1 MKKTIALILSAAL
14 LTASLCAF
22 PVSAETEN
30 TYPINATPLT
40 GYTIGGYWW
49 EKVTHDPIM
58 PDGTKSVTTAKGIK
72 MTSVD
77 NVERTYS
84 GANASE
90 ILAGASYYS
99 EAGNMEFD
107 SAYELPENFAEKGSF
122 IAYVKTESTNDL
134 YFSVVANNPSKDF
147 ITGEIK
153 NGGYQYAEA
162 GSTEWKNGTP
172 DANGII
178 SFDNAFEGYIKVSV
192 DSLKGD
198 TAFAFNRLAQISAR
212 FKNIGGSYGDIIA
225 GPFFVTTEDST
236 STKIVVP
243 EEYQPKPIN
252 VMPIIGDEYGISSS
266 GKYSK
271 SVEMPEGTKSLTNL
285 SGARLYSNTEQDKM
299 GLGYKNSY
307 SYLQIKFTEF
317 ELPKDFGTNG
327 NFIIYVKTSSA
338 NEFTLMTWPN
348 GEYAKLKADS
358 RYEYARLG
366 DKTWTTATTEATEIR
381 ENYNGGLISFDAA
394 FDGFIKIP
402 AESIDGYD
410 FAEQRTFDYLA
421 HYININIGGIGGK
434 FGDVTV
440 GPFFVTTENSASTKL
455 IVPEDYRPA
464 PLNIKT
470 FDFGDVHAATYAF
483 SADKLES
490 TNNYKLY
497 IGDSVLSE
505 TPVKYQGS
513 DVTPKWSYLENGD
526 GIEGA
531 DNWTALVMN
540 TRVKTYM
547 KDAAGIVFYVNFPK
561 ANMFSPCLT
570 FDGANSI
577 MLKPGEKVYVLQN
590 GSDTW
595 AEKSVENGYL
605 DNALIYGKVTFDSAF
620 EGYIKVPF
628 TSLNSDWGWR
638 PTLNGDNM
646 SALTSVAIRFKGI
659 GDDTMYGKEII
670 AGVTGYYTTDT
681 ARAEIGSV
689 TKPEY
694 AAGDANYDW
703 KVDSQDLVDAEKTLL
718 GVGTYTGYDVTVLD
732 LIRIKKVLSNVQ

>member
-1 MKKTIALILSAAL
+1 MKKTIALILSAALL

-30 TYPINATPLT
+30 TDPINATPLT

-225 GPFFVTTEDST
+225 GPFFVTTDDST

-252 VMPIIGDEYGISSS
+252 VKPIILTGFNNHWAFDASFVMPYGISSI
-266 GKYSK
+266 
-271 SVEMPEGTKSLTNL
+271 TNL
-285 SGARLYSNTEQDKM
+285 SGIKLSGNTNGEQDLIGK
-299 GLGYKNSY
+299 GYAGFLYVNS
-307 SYLQIKFTEF
+307 SETH
-317 ELPKDFGTNG
+317 ELPDGFTQNG
-327 NFIIYVKTSSA
+327 SIIMYVKTDSL
-338 NEFTLMTWPN
+338 NEIVLMTMTNN
-348 GEYAKLKADS
+348 GTLTKLKANGSYEYAKL
-358 RYEYARLG
+358 G
-366 DKTWTTATTEATEIR
+366 DESWTSAVIN
-381 ENYNGGLISFDAA
+381 ENGIIPFESA
-394 FDGFIKIP
+394 FEGFIKIP
-402 AESIDGYD
+402 ASSIIGYD
-410 FAEQRTFDYLA
+410 SGANMVFDNLTYFDVRV
-421 HYININIGGIGGK
+421 GGIGGK
-434 FGDVTV
+434 FGTVTV

-483 SADKLES
+483 SADRFEN

-547 KDAAGIVFYVNFPK
+547 KDATGIVFYVNFPK

-595 AEKSVENGYL
+595 AEKSVENGYN

-628 TSLNSDWGWR
+628 TSLNSDWGWK

-646 SALTSVAIRFKGI
+646 SALTSVTLRFKGI
-659 GDDTMYGKEII
+659 GDDTMYGKEIT

-703 KVDSQDLVDAEKTLL
+703 KVDSQDLVDVRKTLM
-718 GVGTYTGYDVTVLD
+718 GAGTYTGYDVTVLD
-732 LIRIKKVLSNVQ
+732 LISVKKVLSNVQ

>member
-14 LTASLCAF
+14 LAASLCAF

-30 TYPINATPLT
+30 TDPINATPLT
-40 GYTIGGYWW
+40 GYTVVNSWQYNADTA
-49 EKVTHDPIM
+49 VM
-58 PDGTKSVTTAKGIK
+58 PSATGAYTTATGVKLSENYMGEIDL
-72 MTSVD
+72 TA
-77 NVERTYS
+77 NGYS
-84 GANASE
+84 
-90 ILAGASYYS
+90 SYIYAQAMYS
-99 EAGNMEFD
+99 EDTAT
-107 SAYELPENFAEKGSF
+107 AYKLPVGFAENGSF
-122 IAYVKTESTNDL
+122 IIYVKTDA
-134 YFSVVANNPSKDF
+134 ANKMTFTVKTECPSQWFTSGK
-147 ITGEIK
+147 INA
-153 NGGYQYAEA
+153 NGSYTYLETDSDKWENATADE
-162 GSTEWKNGTP
+162 
-172 DANGII
+172 NGII
-178 SFDNAFEGYIKVSV
+178 SFESAFDGYVRIPVS
-192 DSLKGD
+192 SLIGMD
-198 TAFAFNRLAQISAR
+198 GVPMEFNYLAFIDIR
-212 FKNIGGSYGDIIA
+212 FGGIGGKFGTVTV
-225 GPFFVTTEDST
+225 GPFFVTTDDST

-252 VMPIIGDEYGISSS
+252 VMPIILTGFNNHWAFDASFVMPYGISSI
-266 GKYSK
+266 
-271 SVEMPEGTKSLTNL
+271 TNL
-285 SGARLYSNTEQDKM
+285 SGIKLSGNTNGEQDLM
-299 GLGYKNSY
+299 GKGYASFLYVNS
-307 SYLQIKFTEF
+307 SETHDLPDGFTQS
-317 ELPKDFGTNG
+317 GS
-327 NFIIYVKTSSA
+327 IIMYVKTDSL
-338 NEFTLMTWPN
+338 NEIVLMTRTNN
-348 GEYAKLKADS
+348 GTLTKLKANGSYEYAKL
-358 RYEYARLG
+358 G
-366 DKTWTTATTEATEIR
+366 DESWNSAVIN
-381 ENYNGGLISFDAA
+381 ENGIIPFESA
-394 FDGFIKIP
+394 FEGFIKIP
-402 AESIDGYD
+402 ASSIIGYD
-410 FAEQRTFDYLA
+410 SGANMVFDNLTYFDVRV
-421 HYININIGGIGGK
+421 GGIGGK

-455 IVPEDYRPA
+455 IVPEEYRPA

-497 IGDSVLSE
+497 IGDSVISE

-513 DVTPKWSYLENGD
+513 NVTPKWSYLENGD

-577 MLKPGEKVYVLQN
+577 MLKPGEKVYVLQS

-628 TSLNSDWGWR
+628 TSLNSDWGWK

-646 SALTSVAIRFKGI
+646 SALTSVALRFKGI

-703 KVDSQDLVDAEKTLL
+703 KVDSQDLVDVRKTLM
-718 GVGTYTGYDVTVLD
+718 GAGTYTGYDVTVLD
-732 LIRIKKVLSNVQ
+732 LISVKKVLSNVQ

>member
-1 MKKTIALILSAAL
+1 MKKTIALILSAALL

-30 TYPINATPLT
+30 TDPINATPLT
-40 GYTIGGYWW
+40 GYTVINSWQYNADTAVMPG
-49 EKVTHDPIM
+49 VTAAY
-58 PDGTKSVTTAKGIK
+58 TTATGVKLSENYMGEIDL
-72 MTSVD
+72 TA
-77 NVERTYS
+77 NGYS
-84 GANASE
+84 
-90 ILAGASYYS
+90 SYIYAQAMYS
-99 EAGNMEFD
+99 EDTAT
-107 SAYELPENFAEKGSF
+107 AYKLPVGFAENGSF
-122 IAYVKTESTNDL
+122 IIYVKTDA
-134 YFSVVANNPSKDF
+134 ANKMTFTAKTECPSQWFTSGK
-147 ITGEIK
+147 I
-153 NGGYQYAEA
+153 
-162 GSTEWKNGTP
+162 S
-172 DANGII
+172 ANGSYTYLETDSDKWENATADENGVI
-178 SFDNAFEGYIKVSV
+178 SFESAFDGYVRIPVS
-192 DSLKGD
+192 SLIGMD
-198 TAFAFNRLAQISAR
+198 GVPMEFNYLAFIDIR
-212 FKNIGGSYGDIIA
+212 FGGIGGKFGTVTV
-225 GPFFVTTEDST
+225 GPFFVTTDDST

-243 EEYQPKPIN
+243 EEYRPRPIN
-252 VMPIIGDEYGISSS
+252 VKPIILTGFNNHWAFDASFAMPYGISSI
-266 GKYSK
+266 
-271 SVEMPEGTKSLTNL
+271 TNL
-285 SGARLYSNTEQDKM
+285 SGIKLSGNTNGEQDLM
-299 GLGYKNSY
+299 GKGYTGFLYVNNSE
-307 SYLQIKFTEF
+307 TH
-317 ELPKDFGTNG
+317 ELPDGFTQNG
-327 NFIIYVKTSSA
+327 SIIMYVKTDSL
-338 NEFTLMTWPN
+338 NEIVLMTRTNN
-348 GEYAKLKADS
+348 GTLTKLKANGSYEYAKL
-358 RYEYARLG
+358 G
-366 DKTWTTATTEATEIR
+366 DESWNSAVIN
-381 ENYNGGLISFDAA
+381 ENGIIPFESA
-394 FDGFIKIP
+394 FEGFIKIP
-402 AESIDGYD
+402 ASSIIGYD
-410 FAEQRTFDYLA
+410 SGANMVFDNLTYFDVRV
-421 HYININIGGIGGK
+421 GGIGGK

-440 GPFFVTTENSASTKL
+440 GPFFVTTEDSASTKL

-483 SADKLES
+483 SADKLEN

-513 DVTPKWSYLENGD
+513 NVTPKWSYLENGD

-577 MLKPGEKVYVLQN
+577 MLKPGEKVYVLQS

-646 SALTSVAIRFKGI
+646 SALTSVALRFKGI
-659 GDDTMYGKEII
+659 GDDTEYGKEII

>member
-14 LTASLCAF
+14 LAASLCAF

-30 TYPINATPLT
+30 TDPINATPLT
-40 GYTIGGYWW
+40 GYTVVNSWQYNADTA
-49 EKVTHDPIM
+49 VM
-58 PDGTKSVTTAKGIK
+58 PSATGAYTTATGVKLSENYMGEIDL
-72 MTSVD
+72 TA
-77 NVERTYS
+77 NGYS
-84 GANASE
+84 
-90 ILAGASYYS
+90 SYIYAQAMYS
-99 EAGNMEFD
+99 EDTAT
-107 SAYELPENFAEKGSF
+107 AYKLPVGFAENGSF
-122 IAYVKTESTNDL
+122 IIYVKTDA
-134 YFSVVANNPSKDF
+134 ANKMTFTVKTECPSQWFTSGK
-147 ITGEIK
+147 INA
-153 NGGYQYAEA
+153 NGSYTYLETDSDKWENATADE
-162 GSTEWKNGTP
+162 
-172 DANGII
+172 NGII
-178 SFDNAFEGYIKVSV
+178 SFESAFDGYVRIPVS
-192 DSLKGD
+192 SLIGMD
-198 TAFAFNRLAQISAR
+198 GVPMEFNYLAFIDIR
-212 FKNIGGSYGDIIA
+212 FGGIGGKFGTVTV
-225 GPFFVTTEDST
+225 GPFFVTTDDST

-252 VMPIIGDEYGISSS
+252 VMPIILTGFNNHWAFDASFVMPYGISSI
-266 GKYSK
+266 
-271 SVEMPEGTKSLTNL
+271 TNL
-285 SGARLYSNTEQDKM
+285 SGIKLSGNTNGEQDLM
-299 GLGYKNSY
+299 GKGYASFLYVNS
-307 SYLQIKFTEF
+307 SETHDLPDGFTQS
-317 ELPKDFGTNG
+317 GS
-327 NFIIYVKTSSA
+327 IIMYVKTDSL
-338 NEFTLMTWPN
+338 NEIVLMTRTNN
-348 GEYAKLKADS
+348 GTLTKLKANGSYEYAKL
-358 RYEYARLG
+358 G
-366 DKTWTTATTEATEIR
+366 DESWNSAVIN
-381 ENYNGGLISFDAA
+381 ENGIIPFESA
-394 FDGFIKIP
+394 FEGFIKIP
-402 AESIDGYD
+402 ASSIIGYD
-410 FAEQRTFDYLA
+410 SGANMVFDNLTYFDVRV
-421 HYININIGGIGGK
+421 GGIGGK

-455 IVPEDYRPA
+455 IVPEEYRPA

-497 IGDSVLSE
+497 IGDSVISE

-513 DVTPKWSYLENGD
+513 NVTPKWSYLENGD

-577 MLKPGEKVYVLQN
+577 MLKPGEKVYVLQS

-628 TSLNSDWGWR
+628 TSLNSDWGWK

-646 SALTSVAIRFKGI
+646 SALTSVALRFKGI

-703 KVDSQDLVDAEKTLL
+703 KVDSQDLVDVRKTLL
-718 GVGTYTGYDVTVLD
+718 GAGTYTGYDVTVLD
-732 LIRIKKVLSNVQ
+732 LISVKKVLSNVQ

>member
-1 MKKTIALILSAAL
+1 MKKTIALILSAALL

-30 TYPINATPLT
+30 TDPINATPLT
-40 GYTIGGYWW
+40 GYT
-49 EKVTHDPIM
+49 
-58 PDGTKSVTTAKGIK
+58 
-72 MTSVD
+72 
-77 NVERTYS
+77 
-84 GANASE
+84 ANAPFWQVVKGESVLPE
-90 ILAGASYYS
+90 TTKKFVTANGMKLTA
-99 EAGNMEFD
+99 AGNTPYSNADVKNSQVLAQPFYNTD
-107 SAYELPENFAEKGSF
+107 LSQGYKLPDNFATDGQL
-122 IAYVKTESTNDL
+122 IMYVKTDS
-134 YFSVVANNPSKDF
+134 ANKIHLQFVTTWAANYPTTAELTANAEYGYAAKDEK
-147 ITGEIK
+147 IWTVGNADE
-153 NGGYQYAEA
+153 
-162 GSTEWKNGTP
+162 
-172 DANGII
+172 NGII
-178 SFDNAFEGYIKVSV
+178 SFSEQFEGYIKIPVASMVSV
-192 DSLKGD
+192 DNVAMNYNYLGYMG
-198 TAFAFNRLAQISAR
+198 IR
-212 FKNIGGSYGDIIA
+212 FEGIGGDYGSVIA

-252 VMPIIGDEYGISSS
+252 VKPIILTGFNNHWAFDASFVMPYGISSI
-266 GKYSK
+266 
-271 SVEMPEGTKSLTNL
+271 TNL
-285 SGARLYSNTEQDKM
+285 SGIKLSGNTNGEQDLM
-299 GLGYKNSY
+299 GKGYASFLYVNS
-307 SYLQIKFTEF
+307 SETHDLPDGFTQ
-317 ELPKDFGTNG
+317 NG
-327 NFIIYVKTSSA
+327 SIIMYVKTDSL
-338 NEFTLMTWPN
+338 NEIVLMTRTNN
-348 GEYAKLKADS
+348 GTLTKLKADGSYEYAKL
-358 RYEYARLG
+358 G
-366 DKTWTTATTEATEIR
+366 DESWTSAVIN
-381 ENYNGGLISFDAA
+381 ENGIIPFESA
-394 FDGFIKIP
+394 FEGFIKIP
-402 AESIDGYD
+402 ASSIIGYD
-410 FAEQRTFDYLA
+410 SGANMVFDNLTYFDVRV
-421 HYININIGGIGGK
+421 GGIGGK

-440 GPFFVTTENSASTKL
+440 GPFFVTTEDSASTKL
-455 IVPEDYRPA
+455 IVPEEYRPA
-464 PLNIKT
+464 PLDIKT

-483 SADKLES
+483 SADKLEN

-505 TPVKYQGS
+505 DSVKYQGS

-561 ANMFSPCLT
+561 ANMFAPCLT

-577 MLKPGEKVYVLQN
+577 MLKPGEKVYVLQS

-595 AEKSVENGYL
+595 AEKSVENGYM

-646 SALTSVAIRFKGI
+646 SALTSVALRFKGI
-659 GDDTMYGKEII
+659 GDDAMYGKEII

-703 KVDSQDLVDAEKTLL
+703 KVDSQDLVDVRKTLL
-718 GVGTYTGYDVTVLD
+718 GAGTYTGYDVTVLD

>member
-1 MKKTIALILSAAL
+1 MKKTIALILSAALL

-30 TYPINATPLT
+30 TDPINTTPLT
-40 GYTIGGYWW
+40 GYTVVNSWQYNADTVMPA
-49 EKVTHDPIM
+49 VT
-58 PDGTKSVTTAKGIK
+58 GAYTTATGVKLSENYMGEIDL
-72 MTSVD
+72 TA
-77 NVERTYS
+77 NGYS
-84 GANASE
+84 
-90 ILAGASYYS
+90 SYIYAQAMYS
-99 EAGNMEFD
+99 EDTAT
-107 SAYELPENFAEKGSF
+107 AYKLPVGFAENGSF
-122 IAYVKTESTNDL
+122 IIYVKTDA
-134 YFSVVANNPSKDF
+134 ANKMTFTVKTECPSQWFTSGK
-147 ITGEIK
+147 I
-153 NGGYQYAEA
+153 
-162 GSTEWKNGTP
+162 S
-172 DANGII
+172 ANGSYTYLETDSGKWENATADENGVI
-178 SFDNAFEGYIKVSV
+178 SFESAFDGYVRIPVS
-192 DSLKGD
+192 SLIGMD
-198 TAFAFNRLAQISAR
+198 GVPMEFNYLAFIDIR
-212 FKNIGGSYGDIIA
+212 FGGIGGKFGTVTV
-225 GPFFVTTEDST
+225 GPFFVTTDDST

-252 VMPIIGDEYGISSS
+252 VKPIILTGFNNHWAFDASFVMPYGISSI
-266 GKYSK
+266 
-271 SVEMPEGTKSLTNL
+271 TNL
-285 SGARLYSNTEQDKM
+285 SGIKLSGNTNGEQDLIGK
-299 GLGYKNSY
+299 GYAGFLYVNS
-307 SYLQIKFTEF
+307 SETH
-317 ELPKDFGTNG
+317 ELPDGFTQNG
-327 NFIIYVKTSSA
+327 SIIMYVKTDSL
-338 NEFTLMTWPN
+338 NEIVLMTMTNN
-348 GEYAKLKADS
+348 GTLTKLKANGSYEYAKL
-358 RYEYARLG
+358 G
-366 DKTWTTATTEATEIR
+366 DESWTSAVIN
-381 ENYNGGLISFDAA
+381 ENGIIPFESA
-394 FDGFIKIP
+394 FEGFIKIP
-402 AESIDGYD
+402 ASSIIGYD
-410 FAEQRTFDYLA
+410 SGANMVFDNLTYFDVRV
-421 HYININIGGIGGK
+421 GGIGGK
-434 FGDVTV
+434 FGTVTV

-483 SADKLES
+483 SADRFEN

-595 AEKSVENGYL
+595 AEKSVENGYN

-628 TSLNSDWGWR
+628 TSLNSDWGWK

-646 SALTSVAIRFKGI
+646 SALTSVTLRFKGI

-703 KVDSQDLVDAEKTLL
+703 KVDSQDLVDVRKTLM
-718 GVGTYTGYDVTVLD
+718 GAGTYTGYDVTVLD
-732 LIRIKKVLSNVQ
+732 LISVKKVLSNVQ

>member
-14 LTASLCAF
+14 LLAACLCAS

-30 TYPINATPLT
+30 TDPINAIPLT
-40 GYTIGGYWW
+40 GYSKGEYWW
-49 EKVTHDPIM
+49 ERVTHDLIM
-58 PDGTKSVTTAKGIK
+58 PDGTKNITTAKGIK

-77 NVERTYS
+77 DTERTYS

-90 ILAGASYYS
+90 ILAGANYT
-99 EAGNMEFD
+99 ENMTDGF
-107 SAYELPENFAEKGSF
+107 ELPVDFGTNGSF
-122 IAYVKTESTNDL
+122 IVYVKTESANDL
-134 YFSVVANNPSKDF
+134 YFSVRANNPSGDF

-162 GSTEWKNGTP
+162 GSTEWHDGTP
-172 DANGII
+172 DENGII
-178 SFDNAFEGYIKVSV
+178 SFDKAFEGYIKVSV
-192 DSLKGD
+192 NSLKGD
-198 TAFAFNRLAQISAR
+198 TAFAFDRLSQISAR

-243 EEYQPKPIN
+243 EEYRPQPIN
-252 VMPIIGDEYGISSS
+252 VTPLILSTFNNLWQYDAAFIMPDGISSITNVS
-266 GKYSK
+266 GIK
-271 SVEMPEGTKSLTNL
+271 L
-285 SGARLYSNTEQDKM
+285 SGNYMGELNLIGQGYSSYIYVN
-299 GLGYKNSY
+299 NSETHA
-307 SYLQIKFTEF
+307 LPDGFTQ
-317 ELPKDFGTNG
+317 NG
-327 NFIIYVKTSSA
+327 SIIIYVKTYSS
-338 NEFTLMTWPN
+338 NEIVLMTTTNDTLTKIKAN
-348 GEYAKLKADS
+348 GSYEYAKL
-358 RYEYARLG
+358 G
-366 DKTWTTATTEATEIR
+366 DESWTSASSDESGVIHFESAFE
-381 ENYNGGLISFDAA
+381 GL
-394 FDGFIKIP
+394 IKIP
-402 AESIDGYD
+402 ASSIVGYD
-410 FAEQRTFDYLA
+410 SGANMTFNSLTYVDVRV
-421 HYININIGGIGGK
+421 GGIGGK

-440 GPFFVTTENSASTKL
+440 GPFFVTTDDSASTE
-455 IVPEDYRPA
+455 IVVPEEYRPS
-464 PLNIKT
+464 PLDIKS

-483 SADKLES
+483 SADKFEN

-505 TPVKYQGS
+505 APVKYQGS
-513 DVTPKWSYLENGD
+513 DVTPQWSYLENGD

-531 DNWTALVMN
+531 DNWTALVMS

-547 KDAAGIVFYVNFPK
+547 KDAEGIVFYVDFPK
-561 ANMFSPCLT
+561 ANMFAPCLT
-570 FDGANSI
+570 FDGTNSI
-577 MLKPGEKVYVLQN
+577 MLKPGEKVYVLQI

-628 TSLNSDWGWR
+628 TSLNSDLGWR

-646 SALTSVAIRFKGI
+646 SALTSIALRFKGI
-659 GDDTMYGKEII
+659 GDDTMYGKEIT
-670 AGVTGYYTTDT
+670 AGVTGYYTADT

-703 KVDSQDLVDAEKTLL
+703 KVDSQDLVDVRKTLL

-732 LIRIKKVLSNVQ
+732 LIKVKKVLSNIQ

>member
-14 LTASLCAF
+14 LLAASLCAF

-30 TYPINATPLT
+30 ADPINATPLT
-40 GYTIGGYWW
+40 GYT
-49 EKVTHDPIM
+49 
-58 PDGTKSVTTAKGIK
+58 
-72 MTSVD
+72 
-77 NVERTYS
+77 
-84 GANASE
+84 ANAPFWQVVKGESVLPE
-90 ILAGASYYS
+90 TTKKFVTANGMKLTAADNTPYSNADVKNSQILAQPFYNTDLSQGYK
-99 EAGNMEFD
+99 
-107 SAYELPENFAEKGSF
+107 LPDNFATDGQL
-122 IAYVKTESTNDL
+122 IMYVKTDS
-134 YFSVVANNPSKDF
+134 ANKIHLQFVTTWAANYPTTAELTANAEYGYAAKDEK
-147 ITGEIK
+147 IWTVGNADE
-153 NGGYQYAEA
+153 
-162 GSTEWKNGTP
+162 
-172 DANGII
+172 NGII
-178 SFDNAFEGYIKVSV
+178 SFSEQFEGYIKIPVASMVSIDNV
-192 DSLKGD
+192 PMNYNYLG
-198 TAFAFNRLAQISAR
+198 FMGIR
-212 FKNIGGSYGDIIA
+212 FEGIGGDYGSVIA
-225 GPFFVTTEDST
+225 GPFFVTTDDST

-252 VMPIIGDEYGISSS
+252 VMPIIGDEYGISVS
-266 GKYSK
+266 GEYSK

-285 SGARLYSNTEQDKM
+285 FGARLYSNTEQDKM

-307 SYLQIKFTEF
+307 SYLQIKFTKF

-338 NEFTLMTWPN
+338 NEFTLTTLPN

-366 DKTWTTATTEATEIR
+366 DKTWTTAKTKATEIR

-410 FAEQRTFDYLA
+410 YAEQRTFDYLT
-421 HYININIGGIGGK
+421 HYININIGGMGGK

-440 GPFFVTTENSASTKL
+440 GPFFVTTEDSASTKL

-505 TPVKYQGS
+505 IPVKYQGS

-547 KDAAGIVFYVNFPK
+547 KDATGIVFYVNFPK

-595 AEKSVENGYL
+595 AEKSVENGYN

-646 SALTSVAIRFKGI
+646 SALTSVALRFKGI

-703 KVDSQDLVDAEKTLL
+703 KVDSQDLVDVRKTLM
-718 GVGTYTGYDVTVLD
+718 GAGTYTGYDVTVLD
-732 LIRIKKVLSNVQ
+732 LISVKKVLSNVQ

>member
-1 MKKTIALILSAAL
+1 MKKTIALILSAALL

-30 TYPINATPLT
+30 ADPINATPLT
-40 GYTIGGYWW
+40 GYTVVNSWQYNADA
-49 EKVTHDPIM
+49 VM
-58 PDGTKSVTTAKGIK
+58 PGATAAYTTATGVKLSENYMGEIDL
-72 MTSVD
+72 TT
-77 NVERTYS
+77 NGYS
-84 GANASE
+84 
-90 ILAGASYYS
+90 SYIYAQAMYS
-99 EAGNMEFD
+99 EDTAT
-107 SAYELPENFAEKGSF
+107 AYKLPVGFAENGSF
-122 IAYVKTESTNDL
+122 IIYVKTDA
-134 YFSVVANNPSKDF
+134 ANKMTFTAKTECPSQWFTSGK
-147 ITGEIK
+147 I
-153 NGGYQYAEA
+153 
-162 GSTEWKNGTP
+162 S
-172 DANGII
+172 ANGSYTYLETDSGKWENATADENGVI
-178 SFDNAFEGYIKVSV
+178 SFESAFDGYVRIPVS
-192 DSLKGD
+192 SLIGMD
-198 TAFAFNRLAQISAR
+198 GVPMEFNYLAFIDIR
-212 FKNIGGSYGDIIA
+212 FGGIGGKFGDVTV
-225 GPFFVTTEDST
+225 GPFFVTTDDST
-236 STKIVVP
+236 STKMVVP

-252 VMPIIGDEYGISSS
+252 VKPIILTGFNNHWAFDASFVMPYGISSI
-266 GKYSK
+266 
-271 SVEMPEGTKSLTNL
+271 TNL
-285 SGARLYSNTEQDKM
+285 SGIKLSGNTNGEQDLIGK
-299 GLGYKNSY
+299 GYAGFLYVNS
-307 SYLQIKFTEF
+307 SETH
-317 ELPKDFGTNG
+317 ELPDGFTQNG
-327 NFIIYVKTSSA
+327 SIIMYVKTDSL
-338 NEFTLMTWPN
+338 NEIVLMTMTNN
-348 GEYAKLKADS
+348 GTLTKLKANGSYEYAKL
-358 RYEYARLG
+358 G
-366 DKTWTTATTEATEIR
+366 DESWTSAVIN
-381 ENYNGGLISFDAA
+381 ENGIIPFESA
-394 FDGFIKIP
+394 FEGFIKIP
-402 AESIDGYD
+402 ASSIIGYD
-410 FAEQRTFDYLA
+410 SGANMVFDNLTYFDVRV
-421 HYININIGGIGGK
+421 GGIGGK
-434 FGDVTV
+434 FGTVTV

-483 SADKLES
+483 SADRFEN

-595 AEKSVENGYL
+595 AEKSVENGYN

-628 TSLNSDWGWR
+628 TSLNSDWGWK

-646 SALTSVAIRFKGI
+646 SALTSVTLRFKGI

-703 KVDSQDLVDAEKTLL
+703 KVDSQDLVDVRKTLM
-718 GVGTYTGYDVTVLD
+718 GAGTYTGYDVTVLD
-732 LIRIKKVLSNVQ
+732 LISVKKVLSNVQ

>member
-14 LTASLCAF
+14 LLAASLCAF

-30 TYPINATPLT
+30 TDPINATPLT
-40 GYTIGGYWW
+40 GYTVVNSWQYNADA
-49 EKVTHDPIM
+49 VM
-58 PDGTKSVTTAKGIK
+58 PGATAAYTTATGVKLSENYMGEIDL
-72 MTSVD
+72 TT
-77 NVERTYS
+77 NGYS
-84 GANASE
+84 
-90 ILAGASYYS
+90 SYIYAQAMYS
-99 EAGNMEFD
+99 EDIAT
-107 SAYELPENFAEKGSF
+107 AYKLPVGFAENGSF
-122 IAYVKTESTNDL
+122 IIYVKTDA
-134 YFSVVANNPSKDF
+134 ANKMTFTAKTECPSQWFTSGK
-147 ITGEIK
+147 I
-153 NGGYQYAEA
+153 
-162 GSTEWKNGTP
+162 S
-172 DANGII
+172 ANGSYTYLETDSGKWENATADENGVI
-178 SFDNAFEGYIKVSV
+178 SFESAFDGYVRIPVS
-192 DSLKGD
+192 SLIGMD
-198 TAFAFNRLAQISAR
+198 GVAMEFNYLAFIDIR
-212 FKNIGGSYGDIIA
+212 FGGIGGKFGTVTV
-225 GPFFVTTEDST
+225 GPFFVTTDDST

-243 EEYQPKPIN
+243 EEYRPRPIN
-252 VMPIIGDEYGISSS
+252 VKPIILTGFNNHWAFDASFVMPYGISSI
-266 GKYSK
+266 
-271 SVEMPEGTKSLTNL
+271 TNL
-285 SGARLYSNTEQDKM
+285 SGIKLSGNTNGEQDLM
-299 GLGYKNSY
+299 GKGYTGFLYVNNSE
-307 SYLQIKFTEF
+307 TH
-317 ELPKDFGTNG
+317 ELPDGFTQNG
-327 NFIIYVKTSSA
+327 SIIMYVKTDSL
-338 NEFTLMTWPN
+338 NEIVLMTRTNN
-348 GEYAKLKADS
+348 GTLTKLKADGS
-358 RYEYARLG
+358 YKYAKLG
-366 DKTWTTATTEATEIR
+366 D
-381 ENYNGGLISFDAA
+381 ENWNSAVINENGIIPFESA
-394 FDGFIKIP
+394 FEGFIKIP
-402 AESIDGYD
+402 ASSIIGYD
-410 FAEQRTFDYLA
+410 SGANMVFDNLTYFDVRV
-421 HYININIGGIGGK
+421 GGIGGK

-440 GPFFVTTENSASTKL
+440 GPFFVTTEDSASTKL
-455 IVPEDYRPA
+455 IVPEEYRPA

-483 SADKLES
+483 SADKFEN

-505 TPVKYQGS
+505 IPVKYQGS

-531 DNWTALVMN
+531 DNWTTLVMN

-577 MLKPGEKVYVLQN
+577 MLKPGEKVYILQN

-595 AEKSVENGYL
+595 AEKSVENGYN

-628 TSLNSDWGWR
+628 TSLNSDWGWK

-646 SALTSVAIRFKGI
+646 SALTSVTLRFKGI

-703 KVDSQDLVDAEKTLL
+703 KVDSQDLVDVRKTLM
-718 GVGTYTGYDVTVLD
+718 GAGTYTGYDVTVLD
-732 LIRIKKVLSNVQ
+732 LISVKKVLSNVQ

>member
-14 LTASLCAF
+14 LLAASLCAF

-30 TYPINATPLT
+30 TDPINATPLT
-40 GYTIGGYWW
+40 GYT
-49 EKVTHDPIM
+49 
-58 PDGTKSVTTAKGIK
+58 
-72 MTSVD
+72 
-77 NVERTYS
+77 
-84 GANASE
+84 ANAPFWQVVKGESV
-90 ILAGASYYS
+90 
-99 EAGNMEFD
+99 
-107 SAYELPENFAEKGSF
+107 LPETTKKFVTANGMKLTAADNTPYSNAGVKNSQVLAQPFYNTDLSQGYKLPDNFAADGQL
-122 IAYVKTESTNDL
+122 IMYVKTDS
-134 YFSVVANNPSKDF
+134 ANKIHLQFVTTWAANYPTTAELTANAEYGYAAKDEK
-147 ITGEIK
+147 IWTVGNADE
-153 NGGYQYAEA
+153 
-162 GSTEWKNGTP
+162 
-172 DANGII
+172 NGII
-178 SFDNAFEGYIKVSV
+178 SFSEQFEGYIKIPVASMVSIDNV
-192 DSLKGD
+192 AMNYNYLG
-198 TAFAFNRLAQISAR
+198 FMGIR
-212 FKNIGGSYGDIIA
+212 FEGIGGDYGSVIA
-225 GPFFVTTEDST
+225 GPFFVTTDDST

-243 EEYQPKPIN
+243 EEYRPRPIN
-252 VMPIIGDEYGISSS
+252 VKPIILTGFNNHWAFDASFAMPYGISSI
-266 GKYSK
+266 
-271 SVEMPEGTKSLTNL
+271 TNL
-285 SGARLYSNTEQDKM
+285 SGIKLSGNTNGEQDLM
-299 GLGYKNSY
+299 GKGYTGFLYVNNSE
-307 SYLQIKFTEF
+307 TH
-317 ELPKDFGTNG
+317 ELPDGFTQNG
-327 NFIIYVKTSSA
+327 SVIMYVKTDSL
-338 NEFTLMTWPN
+338 NEIVLMTRTNN
-348 GEYAKLKADS
+348 GTLTKLKANGSYEYAKL
-358 RYEYARLG
+358 G
-366 DKTWTTATTEATEIR
+366 DESWNSAVIN
-381 ENYNGGLISFDAA
+381 ENGIIPFESA
-394 FDGFIKIP
+394 FEGFIKIP
-402 AESIDGYD
+402 ASSIVGYD
-410 FAEQRTFDYLA
+410 FGENMVFDKLTYFDVRV
-421 HYININIGGIGGK
+421 GGIGGK

-455 IVPEDYRPA
+455 IVPEEYRPA

-483 SADKLES
+483 SADKLEN

-505 TPVKYQGS
+505 DSVKYQGS

-561 ANMFSPCLT
+561 ANMFAPCLT

-577 MLKPGEKVYVLQN
+577 MLKPGEKVYVLQS

-595 AEKSVENGYL
+595 AEKSVENGYM

-646 SALTSVAIRFKGI
+646 SALTSVALRFKGI
-659 GDDTMYGKEII
+659 GDDAMYGKEII

-703 KVDSQDLVDAEKTLL
+703 KVDSQDLVDVRKTLL
-718 GVGTYTGYDVTVLD
+718 GAGTYTGYDVTLLD
-732 LIRIKKVLSNVQ
+732 LISVKKILSNVQ

>member
-1 MKKTIALILSAAL
+1 MKKTIALILSAALL

-30 TYPINATPLT
+30 TDPINATPLT
-40 GYTIGGYWW
+40 GYT
-49 EKVTHDPIM
+49 
-58 PDGTKSVTTAKGIK
+58 
-72 MTSVD
+72 
-77 NVERTYS
+77 
-84 GANASE
+84 ANAPFWQVVKGESV
-90 ILAGASYYS
+90 
-99 EAGNMEFD
+99 
-107 SAYELPENFAEKGSF
+107 LPETTKKFVTANGMKLTAADNTPYSNADVKNSQVLAQPFYNTDLSQGYKLPDNFAADGQL
-122 IAYVKTESTNDL
+122 IMYVKTDS
-134 YFSVVANNPSKDF
+134 ANKIHLQFVTTWAANYPTTAELTANAEYGYAAKDEK
-147 ITGEIK
+147 IWTVGNADE
-153 NGGYQYAEA
+153 
-162 GSTEWKNGTP
+162 
-172 DANGII
+172 NGII
-178 SFDNAFEGYIKVSV
+178 SFSEQFEGYIKIPVTSMVSIDNV
-192 DSLKGD
+192 AMNYNYLG
-198 TAFAFNRLAQISAR
+198 FMGIR
-212 FKNIGGSYGDIIA
+212 FEGIGGDYGSVIA
-225 GPFFVTTEDST
+225 GPFFVTTDDST

-243 EEYQPKPIN
+243 EEYRPKPIN
-252 VMPIIGDEYGISSS
+252 VKPIILTGFNNHWAFDASFVMPYGISSI
-266 GKYSK
+266 
-271 SVEMPEGTKSLTNL
+271 TNL
-285 SGARLYSNTEQDKM
+285 SGIKLSGNTNGEQDLM
-299 GLGYKNSY
+299 GKGYAGFLYVNS
-307 SYLQIKFTEF
+307 SETH
-317 ELPKDFGTNG
+317 ELPDGFTQNG
-327 NFIIYVKTSSA
+327 SIIMYVKTDSL
-338 NEFTLMTWPN
+338 NEIVLMTMTNN
-348 GEYAKLKADS
+348 GTLTKLKAGGSYEYAKL
-358 RYEYARLG
+358 G
-366 DKTWTTATTEATEIR
+366 DESWTSAVIN
-381 ENYNGGLISFDAA
+381 ENGIIPFESA
-394 FDGFIKIP
+394 FEGFIKIP
-402 AESIDGYD
+402 ASSIIGYD
-410 FAEQRTFDYLA
+410 SGANMVFDNLTYFDVRV
-421 HYININIGGIGGK
+421 GGIGGK

-440 GPFFVTTENSASTKL
+440 GPFFVTTEDSASTKL
-455 IVPEDYRPA
+455 IVPEEYRPA

-483 SADKLES
+483 SADKLEN

-505 TPVKYQGS
+505 ATVKYQGS
-513 DVTPKWSYLENGD
+513 NVTPKWSYLENGD

-577 MLKPGEKVYVLQN
+577 MLKPGEKVYVLQS

-595 AEKSVENGYL
+595 TEKSVENGYM

-646 SALTSVAIRFKGI
+646 SALTSVALRFKGI
-659 GDDTMYGKEII
+659 GDDAMYGKEII

-703 KVDSQDLVDAEKTLL
+703 KVDSQDLVDVRKTLL
-718 GVGTYTGYDVTVLD
+718 GAGTYTGYDVTVLD

>member
-1 MKKTIALILSAAL
+1 MKKTIALILSAALL

-30 TYPINATPLT
+30 TDPINATPLT
-40 GYTIGGYWW
+40 GYTVVNSWQYNADA
-49 EKVTHDPIM
+49 VM
-58 PDGTKSVTTAKGIK
+58 PGATAAYTTATGVKLSENYMGEIDL
-72 MTSVD
+72 TT
-77 NVERTYS
+77 NGYS
-84 GANASE
+84 
-90 ILAGASYYS
+90 SYIYAQAMYS
-99 EAGNMEFD
+99 EDIAT
-107 SAYELPENFAEKGSF
+107 AYKLPVGFAENGSF
-122 IAYVKTESTNDL
+122 IIYVKTDA
-134 YFSVVANNPSKDF
+134 ANKMTFTAKTECPSQWFTSGK
-147 ITGEIK
+147 I
-153 NGGYQYAEA
+153 
-162 GSTEWKNGTP
+162 S
-172 DANGII
+172 ANGSYTYLETDSGKWENATADENGVI
-178 SFDNAFEGYIKVSV
+178 SFESAFDGYVRIPVS
-192 DSLKGD
+192 SLISMDGVPMEFNYL
-198 TAFAFNRLAQISAR
+198 AFIDIR
-212 FKNIGGSYGDIIA
+212 FGGIGGKFGTVTV
-225 GPFFVTTEDST
+225 GPFFVTTDDST

-252 VMPIIGDEYGISSS
+252 VMPIIGDEYGISVS
-266 GKYSK
+266 GEYSK

-285 SGARLYSNTEQDKM
+285 FGARLYSNTEQDKM

-307 SYLQIKFTEF
+307 SYLQIKFAKF

-338 NEFTLMTWPN
+338 NEFTLTTLPN

-366 DKTWTTATTEATEIR
+366 DKTWTTAKTKATEIR

-410 FAEQRTFDYLA
+410 YAEQRTFDYLA

-440 GPFFVTTENSASTKL
+440 GPFFVTTEDSASTKL
-455 IVPEDYRPA
+455 IVPEDCRPA

-505 TPVKYQGS
+505 TSVKYQGS

-595 AEKSVENGYL
+595 AEKSVENGYN

-628 TSLNSDWGWR
+628 TSLNSDWGWK

-646 SALTSVAIRFKGI
+646 SALTSVTLRFKGI
-659 GDDTMYGKEII
+659 GDDTMYGKEIT

-703 KVDSQDLVDAEKTLL
+703 KVDSQDLVDVRKTLM
-718 GVGTYTGYDVTVLD
+718 GAGTYTGYDVTVLD
-732 LIRIKKVLSNVQ
+732 LISVKKVLSNVQ

>member
-14 LTASLCAF
+14 LLAASLCAF

-30 TYPINATPLT
+30 TDPINATPLT
-40 GYTIGGYWW
+40 GYTVINSWQYNADTAVMPG
-49 EKVTHDPIM
+49 VTAAY
-58 PDGTKSVTTAKGIK
+58 TTATGVKLSENYMGEIDL
-72 MTSVD
+72 TA
-77 NVERTYS
+77 NGYS
-84 GANASE
+84 
-90 ILAGASYYS
+90 SYIYAQAMYS
-99 EAGNMEFD
+99 EDTAT
-107 SAYELPENFAEKGSF
+107 AYKLPVGFAENGNF
-122 IAYVKTESTNDL
+122 IIYVKTDA
-134 YFSVVANNPSKDF
+134 ANKMTFTAKTECPSQWFTSGK
-147 ITGEIK
+147 I
-153 NGGYQYAEA
+153 
-162 GSTEWKNGTP
+162 S
-172 DANGII
+172 ANGSYTYLETDSDKWENATADENGVI
-178 SFDNAFEGYIKVSV
+178 SFESAFDGYVRIPVS
-192 DSLKGD
+192 SLIGMD
-198 TAFAFNRLAQISAR
+198 GVPMEFNYLAFIDIR
-212 FKNIGGSYGDIIA
+212 FGGIGGKFGTVTV
-225 GPFFVTTEDST
+225 GPFFVTTDDST

-243 EEYQPKPIN
+243 EEYRPRPIN
-252 VMPIIGDEYGISSS
+252 VKPIILTGFNNHWAFDASFAMPYGISSI
-266 GKYSK
+266 
-271 SVEMPEGTKSLTNL
+271 TNL
-285 SGARLYSNTEQDKM
+285 SGIKLSGNTNGEQDLM
-299 GLGYKNSY
+299 GKGYTGFLYVNNSE
-307 SYLQIKFTEF
+307 TH
-317 ELPKDFGTNG
+317 ELPDGFTQNG
-327 NFIIYVKTSSA
+327 SIIMYVKTDSL
-338 NEFTLMTWPN
+338 NEIVLMTRTNN
-348 GEYAKLKADS
+348 GTLTKLKANGSYEYAKL
-358 RYEYARLG
+358 G
-366 DKTWTTATTEATEIR
+366 DESWNSAVIN
-381 ENYNGGLISFDAA
+381 ENGIIPFESA
-394 FDGFIKIP
+394 FEGFIKIP
-402 AESIDGYD
+402 ASSIIGYD
-410 FAEQRTFDYLA
+410 SGANMVFDNLTYFDVRV
-421 HYININIGGIGGK
+421 GGIGGK

-440 GPFFVTTENSASTKL
+440 GPFFVTTEDSASTKL
-455 IVPEDYRPA
+455 IVPEEYRPA
-464 PLNIKT
+464 PLDIKS

-483 SADKLES
+483 SADKLEN

-513 DVTPKWSYLENGD
+513 NVTPKWSYLENSD

-561 ANMFSPCLT
+561 ANMFAPCLT

-577 MLKPGEKVYVLQN
+577 MLKPGEKVYVLQS

-595 AEKSVENGYL
+595 AEKSVENGYN

-646 SALTSVAIRFKGI
+646 SALTSVALRFKGI

>member
-14 LTASLCAF
+14 LLAASLCAF

-30 TYPINATPLT
+30 TDPINATPLT
-40 GYTIGGYWW
+40 GYTVVNSWQYNADTA
-49 EKVTHDPIM
+49 VM
-58 PDGTKSVTTAKGIK
+58 PSATGAYTTATGVKLSENYMGEIDL
-72 MTSVD
+72 TA
-77 NVERTYS
+77 NGYS
-84 GANASE
+84 
-90 ILAGASYYS
+90 SYIYAQAMYS
-99 EAGNMEFD
+99 EDTAT
-107 SAYELPENFAEKGSF
+107 AYKLPVGFAENGSF
-122 IAYVKTESTNDL
+122 IIYVKTDA
-134 YFSVVANNPSKDF
+134 ANKMTFTVKTECPSQWFTSGK
-147 ITGEIK
+147 INA
-153 NGGYQYAEA
+153 NGSYTYLETDSDKWENATADE
-162 GSTEWKNGTP
+162 
-172 DANGII
+172 NGII
-178 SFDNAFEGYIKVSV
+178 SFESAFDGYVRIPVS
-192 DSLKGD
+192 SLIGMD
-198 TAFAFNRLAQISAR
+198 GVPMEFNYLAFIDIR
-212 FKNIGGSYGDIIA
+212 FGGIGGKFGTVTV
-225 GPFFVTTEDST
+225 GPFFVTTDDST

-252 VMPIIGDEYGISSS
+252 VNPIILTGFNNHWAFDASFVMPYGISSI
-266 GKYSK
+266 
-271 SVEMPEGTKSLTNL
+271 TNL
-285 SGARLYSNTEQDKM
+285 SGIKLSGNTNGEQDLM
-299 GLGYKNSY
+299 GKGYASFLYVNS
-307 SYLQIKFTEF
+307 SETH
-317 ELPKDFGTNG
+317 ELPDGFTQSGS
-327 NFIIYVKTSSA
+327 IIMYVKTDSL
-338 NEFTLMTWPN
+338 NEIVLMTRTNN
-348 GEYAKLKADS
+348 GTLTKLKADGSYEYAKL
-358 RYEYARLG
+358 G
-366 DKTWTTATTEATEIR
+366 DESWTSAVIN
-381 ENYNGGLISFDAA
+381 ENGIIPFESA
-394 FDGFIKIP
+394 FEGFIKIP
-402 AESIDGYD
+402 ASSIVGYD
-410 FAEQRTFDYLA
+410 SGANMVFDNLTYFDVRV
-421 HYININIGGIGGK
+421 GGIGGK

-455 IVPEDYRPA
+455 IVPEEYRPA

-483 SADKLES
+483 SADKLEN

-505 TPVKYQGS
+505 DSVKYQGS

-561 ANMFSPCLT
+561 ANMFAPCLT

-577 MLKPGEKVYVLQN
+577 MLKPGEKVYVLQS

-595 AEKSVENGYL
+595 AEKSVENGYM

-646 SALTSVAIRFKGI
+646 SALTSVALRFKGI
-659 GDDTMYGKEII
+659 GDDAMYGKEII

-703 KVDSQDLVDAEKTLL
+703 KVDSQDLVDVRKTLL
-718 GVGTYTGYDVTVLD
+718 GAGTYTGYDVTLLD
-732 LIRIKKVLSNVQ
+732 LISVKKVLSNVQ

>member
-14 LTASLCAF
+14 LLAASLCAF

-30 TYPINATPLT
+30 TDPINATPLT
-40 GYTIGGYWW
+40 GYTVINSWQYNADTAVMPG
-49 EKVTHDPIM
+49 VTAAY
-58 PDGTKSVTTAKGIK
+58 TTATGVKLSENYMGEIDL
-72 MTSVD
+72 TA
-77 NVERTYS
+77 NGYS
-84 GANASE
+84 
-90 ILAGASYYS
+90 SYIYAQAMYS
-99 EAGNMEFD
+99 EDTAT
-107 SAYELPENFAEKGSF
+107 AYKLPVGFAENGNF
-122 IAYVKTESTNDL
+122 IIYVKTDA
-134 YFSVVANNPSKDF
+134 ANKMTFTAKTECPSQWFTSGK
-147 ITGEIK
+147 I
-153 NGGYQYAEA
+153 
-162 GSTEWKNGTP
+162 S
-172 DANGII
+172 ANGSYTYLETDSDKWENATADENGVI
-178 SFDNAFEGYIKVSV
+178 SFESAFDGYVRIPVS
-192 DSLKGD
+192 SLIGMD
-198 TAFAFNRLAQISAR
+198 GVPMEFTYLAFIDIR
-212 FKNIGGSYGDIIA
+212 FGGIGGKFGTVTV
-225 GPFFVTTEDST
+225 GPFFVTTDDST

-243 EEYQPKPIN
+243 EEYRPRPIN
-252 VMPIIGDEYGISSS
+252 VKPIILTGFNNHWAFDASFAMPYGISSI
-266 GKYSK
+266 
-271 SVEMPEGTKSLTNL
+271 TNL
-285 SGARLYSNTEQDKM
+285 SGIKLSGNTNGEQDLM
-299 GLGYKNSY
+299 GKGYTGFLYVNNSE
-307 SYLQIKFTEF
+307 TH
-317 ELPKDFGTNG
+317 ELPDGFTQNG
-327 NFIIYVKTSSA
+327 SIIMYVKTDSL
-338 NEFTLMTWPN
+338 NEIVLMTRTNN
-348 GEYAKLKADS
+348 GTLTKLKANGSYEYAKL
-358 RYEYARLG
+358 G
-366 DKTWTTATTEATEIR
+366 DESWNSTVIN
-381 ENYNGGLISFDAA
+381 ENGIIPFESA
-394 FDGFIKIP
+394 FEGFIKIP
-402 AESIDGYD
+402 ASSIIGYD
-410 FAEQRTFDYLA
+410 SGANMVFDNLTYFDVRV
-421 HYININIGGIGGK
+421 GGIGGK

-440 GPFFVTTENSASTKL
+440 GPFFVTTEDSASTKL
-455 IVPEDYRPA
+455 IVPEEYRPA
-464 PLNIKT
+464 PLDIKS

-483 SADKLES
+483 SADKLEN

-513 DVTPKWSYLENGD
+513 NVTPKWSYLENSD

-561 ANMFSPCLT
+561 ANMFAPCLT

-577 MLKPGEKVYVLQN
+577 MLKPGEKVYVLQS

-595 AEKSVENGYL
+595 AEKSVENGYN

-646 SALTSVAIRFKGI
+646 SALTSVALRFKGI

>member
-1 MKKTIALILSAAL
+1 MKKTIALILSAALL

-30 TYPINATPLT
+30 ADPINATPLT
-40 GYTIGGYWW
+40 GYT
-49 EKVTHDPIM
+49 
-58 PDGTKSVTTAKGIK
+58 
-72 MTSVD
+72 
-77 NVERTYS
+77 
-84 GANASE
+84 ANAPFWQVVKGESV
-90 ILAGASYYS
+90 
-99 EAGNMEFD
+99 
-107 SAYELPENFAEKGSF
+107 LPETTKKFVTANGMKLTAADNTPYSNADVKNSQVLAQPFYNTDLSQGYKLPDNFAADGQL
-122 IAYVKTESTNDL
+122 IMYVKTDS
-134 YFSVVANNPSKDF
+134 ANKIHLQFVTTWAANYPTTAELTANAEYGYAAKDEK
-147 ITGEIK
+147 IWTVGNADE
-153 NGGYQYAEA
+153 
-162 GSTEWKNGTP
+162 
-172 DANGII
+172 NGII
-178 SFDNAFEGYIKVSV
+178 SFSEQFEGYIKIPVASMVSIDNV
-192 DSLKGD
+192 AMNYNYLG
-198 TAFAFNRLAQISAR
+198 FMGIR
-212 FKNIGGSYGDIIA
+212 FEGIGGDYGSVIA

-243 EEYQPKPIN
+243 EEYGPRPIN
-252 VMPIIGDEYGISSS
+252 VKPIILTGFNNHWAFDASFVMPYGISSI
-266 GKYSK
+266 
-271 SVEMPEGTKSLTNL
+271 TNL
-285 SGARLYSNTEQDKM
+285 SGIKLSGNTNGEQDLM
-299 GLGYKNSY
+299 GKGYTGFLYVNNSE
-307 SYLQIKFTEF
+307 TH
-317 ELPKDFGTNG
+317 ELPDGFTQNG
-327 NFIIYVKTSSA
+327 SIIMYVKTDSL
-338 NEFTLMTWPN
+338 NEIVLMTRTNN
-348 GEYAKLKADS
+348 GTLTKLKANGSYEYAKL
-358 RYEYARLG
+358 G
-366 DKTWTTATTEATEIR
+366 DESWNSAVIN
-381 ENYNGGLISFDAA
+381 ENGIIPFESA
-394 FDGFIKIP
+394 FEGFIKIP
-402 AESIDGYD
+402 ASSIIGYD
-410 FAEQRTFDYLA
+410 SGANMVFDNLTYFDVRV
-421 HYININIGGIGGK
+421 GGIGGK

-440 GPFFVTTENSASTKL
+440 GPFFVTTEDSASTKL
-455 IVPEDYRPA
+455 IVPEEYRPA
-464 PLNIKT
+464 PLDIKS

-483 SADKLES
+483 SADKLEN

-513 DVTPKWSYLENGD
+513 NVTPKWSYLENGD

-547 KDAAGIVFYVNFPK
+547 KDAAGMVFYVNFPK
-561 ANMFSPCLT
+561 ANMFAPCLT

-577 MLKPGEKVYVLQN
+577 MLKPGEKVYVLQS

-646 SALTSVAIRFKGI
+646 SALTSVALRFKGI
-659 GDDTMYGKEII
+659 GDDTEYGKEII

>member
-14 LTASLCAF
+14 LLAASLCAF

-30 TYPINATPLT
+30 TDPINATPLT
-40 GYTIGGYWW
+40 GYTVINSWQYNADTAVMPG
-49 EKVTHDPIM
+49 VTAAY
-58 PDGTKSVTTAKGIK
+58 TTATGVKLSENYMGEIDL
-72 MTSVD
+72 TA
-77 NVERTYS
+77 NGYS
-84 GANASE
+84 
-90 ILAGASYYS
+90 SYIYAQAMYS
-99 EAGNMEFD
+99 EDTAT
-107 SAYELPENFAEKGSF
+107 AYKLPVGFAENGNF
-122 IAYVKTESTNDL
+122 IIYVKTDA
-134 YFSVVANNPSKDF
+134 ANKMTFTAKTECPSQWFTSGK
-147 ITGEIK
+147 I
-153 NGGYQYAEA
+153 
-162 GSTEWKNGTP
+162 S
-172 DANGII
+172 ANGSYTYLETDSDKWENATADENGVI
-178 SFDNAFEGYIKVSV
+178 SFESAFDGYVRIPVS
-192 DSLKGD
+192 SLIGMD
-198 TAFAFNRLAQISAR
+198 GVPMEFNYLAFIDIR
-212 FKNIGGSYGDIIA
+212 FGGIGGKFGTVTV
-225 GPFFVTTEDST
+225 GPFFVTTDDST

-243 EEYQPKPIN
+243 EEYRPRPIN
-252 VMPIIGDEYGISSS
+252 VKPIILTGFNNHWAFDASFAMPYGISSI
-266 GKYSK
+266 
-271 SVEMPEGTKSLTNL
+271 TNL
-285 SGARLYSNTEQDKM
+285 SGIKLSGNTNGEQDLM
-299 GLGYKNSY
+299 GKGYTGFLYVNNSE
-307 SYLQIKFTEF
+307 TH
-317 ELPKDFGTNG
+317 ELPDGFTQNG
-327 NFIIYVKTSSA
+327 SIIMYVKTDSL
-338 NEFTLMTWPN
+338 NEIVLMTRTNN
-348 GEYAKLKADS
+348 GTLTKLKANGSYEYAKL
-358 RYEYARLG
+358 G
-366 DKTWTTATTEATEIR
+366 DESWNSTVIN
-381 ENYNGGLISFDAA
+381 ENGIIPFESA
-394 FDGFIKIP
+394 FEGFIKIP
-402 AESIDGYD
+402 ASSIIGYD
-410 FAEQRTFDYLA
+410 SGANMVFDNLTYFDVRV
-421 HYININIGGIGGK
+421 GGIGGK

-440 GPFFVTTENSASTKL
+440 GPFFVTTEDSASTKL
-455 IVPEDYRPA
+455 IVPEEYRPA
-464 PLNIKT
+464 PLDIKS

-483 SADKLES
+483 SADKLEN

-513 DVTPKWSYLENGD
+513 NVTPKWSYLENSD

-561 ANMFSPCLT
+561 ANMFAPCLT

-577 MLKPGEKVYVLQN
+577 MLKPGEKVYVLQS

-595 AEKSVENGYL
+595 AEKSVENGYN

-646 SALTSVAIRFKGI
+646 SALTSVALRFKGI

>member
-14 LTASLCAF
+14 LLAASLCAF

-30 TYPINATPLT
+30 TDPINATPLT
-40 GYTIGGYWW
+40 GYTVVNSWQYNADTA
-49 EKVTHDPIM
+49 VM
-58 PDGTKSVTTAKGIK
+58 PSATGAYTTATGVKLSENYMGEIDL
-72 MTSVD
+72 TA
-77 NVERTYS
+77 NGYS
-84 GANASE
+84 
-90 ILAGASYYS
+90 SYIYAQAMYS
-99 EAGNMEFD
+99 EDTAT
-107 SAYELPENFAEKGSF
+107 AYKLPVGFAENGSF
-122 IAYVKTESTNDL
+122 IIYVKTDA
-134 YFSVVANNPSKDF
+134 ANKMTFTVKTECPSQWFTSGK
-147 ITGEIK
+147 INA
-153 NGGYQYAEA
+153 NGSYTYLETDSDKWENATADE
-162 GSTEWKNGTP
+162 
-172 DANGII
+172 NGII
-178 SFDNAFEGYIKVSV
+178 SFESAFDGYVRIPVS
-192 DSLKGD
+192 SLIGMD
-198 TAFAFNRLAQISAR
+198 GVPMEFNYLAFIDIR
-212 FKNIGGSYGDIIA
+212 FGGIGGKFGTVTV
-225 GPFFVTTEDST
+225 GPFFVTTDDST

-252 VMPIIGDEYGISSS
+252 VMPIILTGFNNHWAFDASFVMPYGISSI
-266 GKYSK
+266 
-271 SVEMPEGTKSLTNL
+271 TNL
-285 SGARLYSNTEQDKM
+285 SGIKLSGNTNGEQDLM
-299 GLGYKNSY
+299 GKGYASFLYVNS
-307 SYLQIKFTEF
+307 SETHDLPDGFTQS
-317 ELPKDFGTNG
+317 GS
-327 NFIIYVKTSSA
+327 IIMYVKTDSL
-338 NEFTLMTWPN
+338 NEIVLMTRTNN
-348 GEYAKLKADS
+348 GTLTKLKANGSYEYAKL
-358 RYEYARLG
+358 G
-366 DKTWTTATTEATEIR
+366 DESWNSAVIN
-381 ENYNGGLISFDAA
+381 ENGIIPFESA
-394 FDGFIKIP
+394 FEGFIKIP
-402 AESIDGYD
+402 ASSIIGYD
-410 FAEQRTFDYLA
+410 SGANMVFDNLTYFDVRV
-421 HYININIGGIGGK
+421 GGIGGK

-455 IVPEDYRPA
+455 IVPEEYRPA

-497 IGDSVLSE
+497 IGDSVISE

-513 DVTPKWSYLENGD
+513 NVTPKWSYLENGD

-577 MLKPGEKVYVLQN
+577 MLKPGEKVYVLQS

-628 TSLNSDWGWR
+628 TSLNSDWGWK

-646 SALTSVAIRFKGI
+646 SALTSVALRFKGI

-703 KVDSQDLVDAEKTLL
+703 KVDSQDLVDVRKTLL
-718 GVGTYTGYDVTVLD
+718 GAGTYTGYDVTVLD
-732 LIRIKKVLSNVQ
+732 LISVKKVLSNVQ

>member
-1 MKKTIALILSAAL
+1 MKKTIALILSATLL

-30 TYPINATPLT
+30 ADPINATPLT
-40 GYTIGGYWW
+40 GYTVVNSWQYNADA
-49 EKVTHDPIM
+49 VM
-58 PDGTKSVTTAKGIK
+58 PGATAAYTTATGVKLSENHMGEIDL
-72 MTSVD
+72 TT
-77 NVERTYS
+77 NGYS
-84 GANASE
+84 
-90 ILAGASYYS
+90 SYIYAQAMYS
-99 EAGNMEFD
+99 EDTAT
-107 SAYELPENFAEKGSF
+107 AYKLPVGFAENGSF
-122 IAYVKTESTNDL
+122 IIYVKTDA
-134 YFSVVANNPSKDF
+134 ANKMTFTAKTECPSQWFTSGK
-147 ITGEIK
+147 I
-153 NGGYQYAEA
+153 
-162 GSTEWKNGTP
+162 S
-172 DANGII
+172 ANGSYTYLETDSGKWENATADENGVI
-178 SFDNAFEGYIKVSV
+178 SFESAFDGYVRIPVS
-192 DSLKGD
+192 SLIGMD
-198 TAFAFNRLAQISAR
+198 GVPMEFNYLAFIDIR
-212 FKNIGGSYGDIIA
+212 FGGIGGKFGDVTV
-225 GPFFVTTEDST
+225 GTFFVTTDDST

-243 EEYQPKPIN
+243 EEYRPKPIN
-252 VMPIIGDEYGISSS
+252 VKPIILTGFNNHWAFDASFVMPYGISSI
-266 GKYSK
+266 
-271 SVEMPEGTKSLTNL
+271 TNL
-285 SGARLYSNTEQDKM
+285 SGIKLSGNTNGEQDLM
-299 GLGYKNSY
+299 GKGYASFLYVNS
-307 SYLQIKFTEF
+307 SETH
-317 ELPKDFGTNG
+317 ELPDGFTQNG
-327 NFIIYVKTSSA
+327 SIIMYVKTDSL
-338 NEFTLMTWPN
+338 NEIVLMTMTNN
-348 GEYAKLKADS
+348 GTLTKLKANGSYEYAKL
-358 RYEYARLG
+358 G
-366 DKTWTTATTEATEIR
+366 DESWTSAVIN
-381 ENYNGGLISFDAA
+381 ENGIIPFESA
-394 FDGFIKIP
+394 FEGFIKIP
-402 AESIDGYD
+402 ASSIIGYD
-410 FAEQRTFDYLA
+410 SGANMVFDNLTYFDVRV
-421 HYININIGGIGGK
+421 GGIGGK

-483 SADKLES
+483 SADKFEN

-505 TPVKYQGS
+505 IPVKYQGS

-595 AEKSVENGYL
+595 AEKSVENGYN

-628 TSLNSDWGWR
+628 TSLNSDWGWK

-646 SALTSVAIRFKGI
+646 SALTSVALRFKGI
-659 GDDTMYGKEII
+659 GDDTEYGKEII

-689 TKPEY
+689 AKPEY

-732 LIRIKKVLSNVQ
+732 LIRIKKVLSNIQ